1 MQQPYDVPLAQPRTR
16 PLSAAEPA
24 KIIGWLILAGWG
36 GFGLVTFVQRPHA
49 LSFGF
54 SLVCLGL
61 LAGFVQAHRYEGT
74 TFSRVWFGFFTA
86 AIVVLGLVAKVLTLV
101 F

>member
-1 MQQPYDVPLAQPRTR
+1 MPLAQPRTR

-24 KIIGWLILAGWG
+24 KIVGWLILAGWG
-36 GFGLVTFVQRPHA
+36 GFSLWAFLRRPHV
-49 LSFGF
+49 LSFTVTV
-54 SLVCLGL
+54 LCLGV

-86 AIVVLGLVAKVLTLV
+86 AIAVLGVLAKVLSIV